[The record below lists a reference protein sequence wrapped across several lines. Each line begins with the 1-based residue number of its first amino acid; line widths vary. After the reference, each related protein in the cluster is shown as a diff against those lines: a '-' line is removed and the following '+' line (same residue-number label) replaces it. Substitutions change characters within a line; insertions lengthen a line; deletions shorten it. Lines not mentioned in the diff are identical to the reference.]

1 MKKEER
7 ERRREEALRPSP
19 HLGYVQ
25 DNMGVYFV
33 SRRAWKF
40 AEAQFRRA
48 VYLNPYEPL
57 FLAHLAT
64 CLYQMGRLKEAK
76 KLASIVV
83 KAGRMDAVE
92 ELLKFLEKTFKQRYR
107 EKTKGED

>member
-1 MKKEER
+1 
-7 ERRREEALRPSP
+7 
-19 HLGYVQ
+19 LGYVQ

-48 VYLNPYEPL
+48 VYLNPFEPL

-64 CLYQMGRLKEAK
+64 CLYQMGRLKEAQ
-76 KLASIVV
+76 KLASTVV
-83 KAGRMDAVE
+83 KAGRTDAVE
-92 ELLKFLEKTFKQRYR
+92 ELLKLLEKPFRRKYLEETGGK
-107 EKTKGED
+107 